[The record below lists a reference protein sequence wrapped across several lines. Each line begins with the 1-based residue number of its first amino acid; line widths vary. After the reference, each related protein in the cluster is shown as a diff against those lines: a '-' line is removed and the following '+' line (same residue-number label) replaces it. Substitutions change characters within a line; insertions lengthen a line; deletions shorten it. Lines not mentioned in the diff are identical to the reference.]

1 MTDELTKLFGS
12 AARVKLLRLFLF
24 NPRQSFTMTDVATRA
39 RITDDEARSELGLF
53 ERIGLLSRSTRAKGV
68 SFAIHK
74 KFPYVAA
81 LQNLLLNAPARGA
94 DIAGRLRGVGVL
106 KLVVLSGIFVGEWDL
121 QLDLFIVGDR
131 MQERKL
137 RDRIKQLEAE
147 IGKELRFALLSSE
160 DFYYRHNMNDKL
172 VRDVLD
178 YPHKIVVDKLNIRLK

>member
-1 MTDELTKLFGS
+1 M
-12 AARVKLLRLFLF
+12 
-24 NPRQSFTMTDVATRA
+24 
-39 RITDDEARSELGLF
+39 
-53 ERIGLLSRSTRAKGV
+53 
-68 SFAIHK
+68 
-74 KFPYVAA
+74 
-81 LQNLLLNAPARGA
+81 
-94 DIAGRLRGVGVL
+94 L